1 MRRKL
6 PFVIRI
12 FWKVLAA
19 VVILVALAWAVIVIV
34 TDYKITAADY
44 GGSVICTIIFAYLVH
59 LWLLPEEDSPPD
71 GDR

>member
-12 FWKVLAA
+12 FWKALAA
-19 VVILVALAWAVIVIV
+19 VAILVAIAWAVIVKVI
-34 TDYKITAADY
+34 DYEMTNADY
-44 GGSVICTIIFAYLVH
+44 GGSAISAIIFAYLVH

-71 GDR
+71 GE

>member
-1 MRRKL
+1 MRSKL

-19 VVILVALAWAVIVIV
+19 AVILVAIAWAVIVRV
-34 TDYKITAADY
+34 SDYEITAADY
-44 GGSVICTIIFAYLVH
+44 GGSAISTMIFAYLVH

-71 GDR
+71 GE

>member
-19 VVILVALAWAVIVIV
+19 VAILVAIAWVVIVKV
-34 TDYKITAADY
+34 TDYEITAADC
-44 GGSVICTIIFAYLVH
+44 GGSAISTIIFAYLVH
-59 LWLLPEEDSPPD
+59 LWLLPEEGSPPD
-71 GDR
+71 GE

>member
-12 FWKVLAA
+12 FWKVLATVA
-19 VVILVALAWAVIVIV
+19 ILVAIAWAVIVTV
-34 TDYKITAADY
+34 TDYEITGADY
-44 GGSVICTIIFAYLVH
+44 GFSALSTIIFAYLVH

-71 GDR
+71 GE